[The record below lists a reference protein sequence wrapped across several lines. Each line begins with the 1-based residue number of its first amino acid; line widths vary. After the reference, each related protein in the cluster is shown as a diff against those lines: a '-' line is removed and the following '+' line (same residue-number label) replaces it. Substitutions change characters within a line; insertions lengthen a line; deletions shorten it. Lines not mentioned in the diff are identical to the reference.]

1 MYTAYICMPA
11 KYILSDN
18 FTSEWHVPANSGLSR
33 GPLSQPPFQWRSQR
47 ACHTGVS
54 NAWKRQRV
62 IDTPC
67 PIARYTIGWCQLE
80 VRAMTRSWNGAW
92 FGQTGYI
99 MYINIYKLKLRRA
112 CYHFLPWRAWEWR
125 VYVGAIYLH
134 LRNSVI
140 SSNKEWPWDILS
152 SLTHQWN
159 LGIISCNSDMPSLKC
174 APFTETCE
182 ACILPSLS
190 CKISKECYVTP
201 GLRTLQSSEFSI
213 TWTSSDSNRSK
224 SSHV

>member
-1 MYTAYICMPA
+1 MACSSKLWALKGSPFAASISMKVA
-11 KYILSDN
+11 KSLSHW
-18 FTSEWHVPANSGLSR
+18 SLKR
-33 GPLSQPPFQWRSQR
+33 L
-47 ACHTGVS
+47 
-54 NAWKRQRV
+54 KRQRV

-182 ACILPSLS
+182 ACIYCPPSHARSVRNAMSHLAWELCNLPSSASLEHHQTQIVRS
-190 CKISKECYVTP
+190 PPTSNC
-201 GLRTLQSSEFSI
+201 GLCVQ
-213 TWTSSDSNRSK
+213 
-224 SSHV
+224 

>member
-1 MYTAYICMPA
+1 MREWRGYFHEEYFTEQDMYTAYICMPA

-112 CYHFLPWRAWEWR
+112 CYHFLPWRAWAVKGLCWR
-125 VYVGAIYLH
+125 YLPP
-134 LRNSVI
+134 SAQQC
-140 SSNKEWPWDILS
+140 DILKQRMAMRYIE
-152 SLTHQWN
+152 L
-159 LGIISCNSDMPSLKC
+159 SDPSME
-174 APFTETCE
+174 PRNN
-182 ACILPSLS
+182 IM
-190 CKISKECYVTP
+190 
-201 GLRTLQSSEFSI
+201 
-213 TWTSSDSNRSK
+213 
-224 SSHV
+224 